1 MRIENNDRRQNLLM
15 FGTIAAAA
23 ILLLSLNS
31 QIALAHQRA
40 LYTIDGKDYLFV
52 IGSLNEPVS
61 VDDKTGVEFRG
72 IWPNATDPTNSQANG
87 TQPITGLENSL
98 KVEISAGDK
107 NMTSDLEPAFGELG
121 SYESKTFYP
130 TIQTTYSY
138 RIFGDINGT
147 SFDQTFACNPAGGE
161 AAEPDNSTVQISQD
175 VVRKALI
182 GGFGC
187 PEPRLGFPESYL
199 PNVDIQSSLGVS
211 NASENSTLNQ

>member
-1 MRIENNDRRQNLLM
+1 MRIKNNVRRQNLLM

-31 QIALAHQRA
+31 QIALAHQKA
-40 LYTIDGKDYLFV
+40 LYTINGKDYLFV
-52 IGSLNEPVS
+52 IGSLNEPAS
-61 VDDKTGVEFRG
+61 VDDKTGVDFRG

-87 TQPITGLENSL
+87 TQPITGLEDSL

-130 TIQTTYSY
+130 TVATTYSF
-138 RIFGDINGT
+138 RVFGDINGT

-161 AAEPDNSTVQISQD
+161 ATKSDNSTVQISQD
-175 VVRKALI
+175 VVRKALV

-187 PEPRLGFPESYL
+187 PEPRLGFPEPYL
-199 PNVDIQSSLGVS
+199 PNVDIQSRLGVS
-211 NASENSTLNQ
+211 NTSENSALNK